1 MVRTFCSICGTR
13 HEREM
18 DPIVFTAN
26 RTYLWLFVIQIFG
39 NGKPSRGGDHTTFEV
54 MMYT

>member
-39 NGKPSRGGDHTTFEV
+39 NGKPSRGGDQTTFEV